1 MGADVNIEIHQ
12 WDVHV
17 NGIEY
22 RVTIAAEDNIAF
34 DFHITS
40 YECTE
45 YPYDKDILFSFLYEC
60 AALEGDV
67 REYDEWIV
75 GDVARHDSVAWGHE
89 SKVKIECLSFEM
101 SDAEIAQ

>member
-1 MGADVNIEIHQ
+1 MSSPMNADVNIEIHQ

-22 RVTIAAEDNIAF
+22 RVTIAAQDNIAF

-40 YECTE
+40 YECKE
-45 YPYDKDILFSFLYEC
+45 YPYDKDTLFSFLYEC

-67 REYDEWIV
+67 REYDEW
-75 GDVARHDSVAWGHE
+75 DDDK
-89 SKVKIECLSFEM
+89 SKVTIKCLSSEI
-101 SDAEIAQ
+101 SDAE